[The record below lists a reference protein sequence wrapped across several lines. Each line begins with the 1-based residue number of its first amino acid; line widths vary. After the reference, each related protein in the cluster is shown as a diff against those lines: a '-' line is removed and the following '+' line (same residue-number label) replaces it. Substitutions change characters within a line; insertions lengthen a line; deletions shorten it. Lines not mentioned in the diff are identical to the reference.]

1 MVSRRRRVIW
11 TEYARDGLEEVLSFI
26 AQDSPASA
34 RNVVEDFIEASS
46 SLSTLSERGR
56 VVLELQDP
64 AIRELLVHSYRLIYE
79 VRGEDVRILALVHQ
93 ARDFA
98 QLARERGPP
107 PSEPAG

>member
-11 TEYARDGLEEVLSFI
+11 TEYARDGLDEVLSYI

-34 RNVVEDFIEASS
+34 RNVAEDVIEATS
-46 SLSTLSERGR
+46 SLSTLTERGR
-56 VVLELQDP
+56 VVPELQDP
-64 AIRELLVHSYRLIYE
+64 RIRELLVHSYRVMYE
-79 VRGEDVRILALVHQ
+79 VRQEDVRILALVHQ

-98 QLARERGPP
+98 RLARDVRPP

>member
-11 TEYARDGLEEVLSFI
+11 TEYARDGLDEVLSYI

-34 RNVVEDFIEASS
+34 RDVLEDFIEATS
-46 SLSTLSERGR
+46 SLSTLTERGR
-56 VVLELQDP
+56 IVPELQDP
-64 AIRELLVHSYRLIYE
+64 RIRELLVHSYRLMYE
-79 VRGEDVRILALVHQ
+79 VRREDVRILALVHQ

-98 QLARERGPP
+98 RFARDVGPP